1 MMELL
6 VPAGNGEAVVAA
18 VQSGADAV
26 CLPLGEH
33 YFSPE
38 GLSKALHYCRARDC
52 RAYVAFPGL
61 YSDRDLADQ
70 AGLAVHAARQGAA
83 AFLVR
88 DLGLARTLRQMLPEF
103 PLHAPVELDI
113 HDLSGVLAL
122 HALGYSR
129 VYLAPETD
137 FAAVAAIARQSP
149 VPIGI
154 RLQGELCVAR
164 PGRCRLAEAMGE
176 TGEGACTRPCR
187 RDLSLGGRM
196 DSYPLS
202 VKDRCLLE
210 NLDRLAEAGVA
221 VGILGRTDTPPEQLA
236 LGCRLARDFLRDG
249 KRPTAQELDQLESA
263 FSRYGFAEGGFFGKE
278 DPQESLSAAPRP
290 EPEREV
296 QRFITELRRGYTEGE
311 LRRVPVRFAAR
322 LRPGQ
327 PSEFAVTDRSGSQA
341 ACRGPVPESVPEG
354 MGLSERAL
362 AEILGRTAGTPFQ
375 MEDALCRVEPGLSL
389 PEETL
394 GEIRKGLLQ
403 DLSELRGKVPPC
415 TVEPMPAT
423 PADAGHQDPPKLI
436 IHLSS
441 AGQLSREL
449 AECKPDYLYL
459 PLEALASNPKP
470 LAAFAA
476 AGVIPV
482 AVLPPVLPP
491 DKGEEIRRLLLE
503 ARDMGVR
510 EVLAGD
516 MGQVLLCRALDF
528 SVRGGLGLRAANA
541 WALQV
546 LRETRLISATL
557 SPSLRLAH
565 IRTMPKPLPAE
576 LLVYGR
582 LPVLVTDRCL
592 IRKSAG
598 RCVCQNPCHLSDR
611 QGAMFPVMREF
622 GCRNVIYDNKKLFLA
637 DRRRDYEQAG
647 LWAVRL
653 MMTTESPRE
662 CVAVTQAFQGRGSY
676 RPNGLT
682 RGRYYA

>member
-26 CLPLGEH
+26 YLPLGRG

-38 GLSKALHYCRARDC
+38 ALEKALHYCRARDC
-52 RAYVAFPGL
+52 LAYVAFPGL
-61 YSDRDLADQ
+61 YADRDLADQ
-70 AGLAVHAARQGAA
+70 AGLAVQAARQGAA

-88 DLGLARTLRQMLPEF
+88 DLGLARTLRQILPEL
-103 PLHAPVELDI
+103 PLYAPMEMDVHDI
-113 HDLSGVLAL
+113 GGVLAL

-129 VYLAPETD
+129 VCLAPETD
-137 FAAVAAIARQSP
+137 FAAAAAIARQSP
-149 VPIGI
+149 VPVGVQ
-154 RLQGELCVAR
+154 LQGELCVAR
-164 PGRCRLAEAMGE
+164 PGHCRLAEAMGE
-176 TGEGACTRPCR
+176 SGDGACPKPCR

-196 DSYPLS
+196 DSFPLS
-202 VKDRCLLE
+202 VRDRCLLE

-221 VGILGRTDTPPEQLA
+221 VGLLGRIDTPPEQLA

-249 KRPTAQELDQLESA
+249 KRPTAQDLDQLESA

-296 QRFITELRRGYTEGE
+296 QKFIAELQKGYTEGE

-327 PSEFAVTDRSGSQA
+327 PSEFAVTDSLGNKA
-341 ACRGPVPESVPEG
+341 ACRGPVPAPAPESA
-354 MGLSERAL
+354 GLSDRAL
-362 AEILGRTAGTPFQ
+362 AEILGRTAGTPFH
-375 MEDALCRVEPGLSL
+375 MEEALCQISPGLGVL
-389 PEETL
+389 EEAL

-415 TVEPMPAT
+415 AVRPMPAT
-423 PADAGHQDPPKLI
+423 PEDAGEPGPPKLI
-436 IHLSS
+436 VHLRS
-441 AGQLSREL
+441 AQQLSREL
-449 AECKPDYLYL
+449 ADCKPDYLYL
-459 PLEALASNPKP
+459 PLEDLASNPKP

-476 AGVIPV
+476 AGVTPV

-491 DKGEEIRRLLLE
+491 DQGEELRRMLLE
-503 ARDMGVR
+503 VRDMGVK
-510 EVLAGD
+510 EVLAD
-516 MGQVLLCRALDF
+516 NMGQVLLCRALDF

-541 WALQV
+541 WTLQV
-546 LRETRLISATL
+546 LRETRLLSATL
-557 SPSLRLAH
+557 SPELRLSH
-565 IRTMPKPLPAE
+565 IRAMPKPLAAE
-576 LLVYGR
+576 LVAYGR

-598 RCVCQNPCHLSDR
+598 RCICQNPCHLSDR
-611 QGAMFPVMREF
+611 QGAMFPIMREF
-622 GCRNVIYDNKKLFLA
+622 GCRNVIYDTKKLFLA

-662 CVAVTQAFQGRGSY
+662 CVAVTQAFQGRGGY
-676 RPNGLT
+676 RPNGAT